1 MATQNSEQRRLEDA
15 FKIGEENAAL
25 ILRLAPWC
33 SHLKVELVSSGL
45 YAQMSGLPI
54 GMMAVRCAHASK
66 GMQAMRLKEVAA
78 FFIRENC
85 QGCPH
90 HEELNPN
97 NAGRELLQA
106 IDAVEEERS
115 RPTAPQTEAKR
126 RLHESLSGDLAQALE
141 KAPTTEQSVLNL
153 VALLEDEEHSGR
165 AGNALVQAAE
175 IAPELFSQLA
185 WDVLSEY
192 LSDLVLA
199 GVCAKTIRVMGTKLG
214 AIPATAVAASWR
226 CVDKGL
232 CHDEVLGLLGDDLGH
247 GGELPIVPVVARALG
262 HQAFAGRHFGG
273 HRPSHPG
280 LLHLIGEI
288 CNRDVDRVADAC
300 CRRLENRDPHVR
312 AGTSVVLRKLLPVHP
327 ALGPP
332 TLAALLDSLS
342 LDDDEYEKSADV
354 EACRA
359 LSVIYAQAP
368 KATESKILNSFKRAN
383 EEVKELILQIFRRF
397 GDLCRE
403 NSNEPAHATAVAAIP
418 DALDQLLAFISS
430 VDIPLKC
437 RITAAET
444 VRELASQHPKLVL
457 SRCEAIFG
465 MLALIFPE
473 KIAFF
478 QANPGGD
485 PVLRGFPRS
494 EWAYYDQLTSNL
506 SRTLTEVGE
515 HAAAPV
521 FEALVGIIGCLDSK
535 DKAQEELKVSL
546 VEVYE
551 TLFQDYQIGIR
562 MVPHLFNALMDMESV
577 AVRFAAL
584 NCVAK
589 ILARKPELVPDN
601 MKEILKLYLKDP
613 YVAIHKGAA
622 RCMSA
627 FKPASEEEAEEIAL
641 LLCIQFNVH
650 RKRPYV
656 ESGHFG
662 DLLDAL
668 IHICHGNSRLLRKY
682 AFLAILALSRGD
694 KSDLAERAL
703 SKFKRELSAVP
714 DLATLYVTETL
725 SYFQRFEFGGDEFY
739 SDGKQLLL
747 SLYDQP
753 LAAITANQATFKQ
766 LIDKLIVDEEWY
778 VAFQILAVLFHFELY
793 QAAADSASDI
803 ENALPTDKSHE
814 GAKRQAR
821 LFVAAARAEFHITAR
836 NSCEALATLDGV
848 STMLTTYGTPPES
861 TDPRAFIEAFNVAH
875 AAASRV
881 E

>member
-1 MATQNSEQRRLEDA
+1 MATQNSEQRKLKDA
-15 FKIGEENAAL
+15 FKVGEENAAL
-25 ILRLAPWC
+25 IPRLTPWC

-54 GMMAVRCAHASK
+54 GMMAVRCPHGSK

-106 IDAVEEERS
+106 IGAVEEERN
-115 RPTAPQTEAKR
+115 RPAAPETEAKR
-126 RLHESLSGDLAQALE
+126 RLRESLSGDLAQALE

-153 VALLEDEEHSGR
+153 IALLEDEEHSGK
-165 AGNALVQAAE
+165 AGEALVQAAE
-175 IAPELFSQLA
+175 IAPELFSRLA

-199 GVCAKTIRVMGTKLG
+199 GVCAQTMRALGIKLG
-214 AIPATAVAASWR
+214 TTPATAVAAAWR
-226 CVDKGL
+226 CVDQGL
-232 CHDEVLGLLGDDLGH
+232 CHDEVLGLLGDDLAR
-247 GGELPIVPVVARALG
+247 GGGLPIVPVVARALG

-288 CNRDVDRVADAC
+288 CRRDPDRVADAC
-300 CRRLENRDPHVR
+300 CRRLENPDPHVR
-312 AGTSVVLRKLLPVHP
+312 AGTSIVLRKLLPICP

-332 TLAALLDSLS
+332 ALAALLASLA

-359 LSVIYAQAP
+359 LAVIYAQAP
-368 KATESKILNSFKRAN
+368 KATEGRILTGFRQAN
-383 EEVKELILQIFRRF
+383 EEVKGLILQIYRRF

-418 DALDQLLAFISS
+418 DSLDQLLAFISS
-430 VDIPLKC
+430 AGIPLKC

-444 VRELASQHPKLVL
+444 VRELASQHPALVL
-457 SRCEAIFG
+457 PRCEAIFG

-473 KIAFF
+473 KMAFF
-478 QANPGGD
+478 EANPGGD
-485 PVLRGFPRS
+485 PVLRGFPR
-494 EWAYYDQLTSNL
+494 EERAYYDNLTSHL
-506 SRTLTEVGE
+506 SRALTELGE
-515 HAAAPV
+515 HSASPV
-521 FEALVGIIGCLDSK
+521 FEALVGIIGSLDSK
-535 DKAQEELKVSL
+535 DKAHEELKVCL
-546 VEVYE
+546 VEIYE
-551 TLFQDYQIGIR
+551 TLFRDYHIGIR
-562 MVPHLFNALMDMESV
+562 MVPHLFNALMDVESV
-577 AVRFAAL
+577 SVRFAAL

-613 YVAIHKGAA
+613 YVAIHRGAA

-627 FKPASEEEAEEIAL
+627 VEPSTEAEAEEIAN
-641 LLCIQFNVH
+641 LLCIQFLVH
-650 RKRPYV
+650 HKQKADSHHLSDV
-656 ESGHFG
+656 LESVT
-662 DLLDAL
+662 
-668 IHICHGNSRLLRKY
+668 HICRNYPRLFRRY
-682 AFLAILALSRGD
+682 AFLVVITLSGGD
-694 KSDLAERAL
+694 DSDLAEKAL
-703 SKFKRELSAVP
+703 SDLKRQASTAL
-714 DLATLYVTETL
+714 DLASIYVTETL
-725 SYFQRFEFGGDEFY
+725 AYFERFDAGEDEFY
-739 SDGKQLLL
+739 SSEKQLLL

-753 LAAITANQATFKQ
+753 LAAITANQPKFKQ

-803 ENALPTDKSHE
+803 EKALPTDKSHE
-814 GAKRQAR
+814 WAMNQAK
-821 LFVAAARAEFHITAR
+821 LFAVSARAELYVTAG
-836 NSCEALATLDGV
+836 NSGEALATLDGI
-848 STMLTTYGTPPES
+848 STTLTAYGTPQES
-861 TDPRAFIEAFNVAH
+861 TDPRAFIEAFSVAH
-875 AAASRV
+875 AAAARV